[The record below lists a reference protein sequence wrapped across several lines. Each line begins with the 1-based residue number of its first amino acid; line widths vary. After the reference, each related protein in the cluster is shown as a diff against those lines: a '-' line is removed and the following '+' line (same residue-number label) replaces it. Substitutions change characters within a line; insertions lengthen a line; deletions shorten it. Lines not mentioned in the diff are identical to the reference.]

1 MSSNTPDVALTRR
14 GVFSQSWP
22 IMLAN
27 AAAPLVG
34 LVDTFVIGRY
44 TNTTALAGI
53 GLGSVIYGIAYWGF
67 GFLRMSTAGLA
78 AQSDGA
84 GDEGAVQAHLLR
96 AVPCGLLIGLLVFA
110 LQSILLT
117 GAFRVFSAAENI
129 ERAASVYI
137 HARVWGLPA
146 TLASIALMGWFV
158 GVGRSILALQM
169 QVVLN
174 LVNLVLSPLFVIHF
188 GWGLWG
194 VGIASAIA
202 DWIGLASG
210 LWLAASAIR
219 LRGGWKKGVLS
230 IRSLLNPTDL
240 RKLGITNGNIFIRTL
255 ALTLGFNF
263 FGNAAAMQGEV
274 FLAGNH
280 ILMQFITMVAL
291 VLDAFAHTAEAVAG
305 AAFGAK
311 NRDRFDKAVRL
322 TTEFSMVFAV
332 LLGALIYFGG
342 PFVIAW
348 LSNDPAV
355 INSAGTYL
363 PYCALAPI
371 VGFAAWQFDGIFIGT
386 TRTREM
392 RNAGIAAVIVYISAH
407 YLLEPRFA
415 GHGIWAAWLVYYSA
429 RALTLAL
436 YYPGI
441 RRELVG
447 SRSCGREA

>member
-1 MSSNTPDVALTRR
+1 RPLSSNTPDVALTRR

-27 AAAPLVG
+27 AAAPVVG

-53 GLGSVIYGIAYWGF
+53 GLGAVIYGVAYWGF

-96 AVPCGLLIGLLVFA
+96 AVPCGLLIGLIVFA
-110 LQSILLT
+110 LQSVLLA
-117 GAFRVFSAAENI
+117 GAFRVFTAAESIESAA
-129 ERAASVYI
+129 AVYI
-137 HARVWGLPA
+137 SARVWGLPA
-146 TLASIALMGWFV
+146 PLASIALMGWFV
-158 GVGRSILALQM
+158 GVGQSVLALRM

-174 LVNLVLSPLFVIHF
+174 LVNVVLSPLFVINL

-202 DWIGLASG
+202 DWFGLAAG
-210 LWLAASAIR
+210 LWLASSAIKA
-219 LRGGWKKGVLS
+219 RGGWRTDAISV
-230 IRSLLNPTDL
+230 RALLNRTDL
-240 RKLGITNGNIFIRTL
+240 QKLGITNGNIFVRTL
-255 ALTLGFNF
+255 ALTFGFNF
-263 FGNAAAMQGEV
+263 FGNAAATQGEV

-291 VLDAFAHTAEAVAG
+291 VLDAFAHTAEAVTG

-322 TTEFSMVFAV
+322 TTEFSALFAA
-332 LLGALIYFGG
+332 LLSGAIFCGG
-342 PFVIAW
+342 GYVISW
-348 LSNDPAV
+348 LSNDSAV
-355 INSAGTYL
+355 INSAQTYL
-363 PYCALAPI
+363 PYCALAPV

-392 RNAGIAAVIVYISAH
+392 RNAGIAAVLIYLSAH

-415 GHGIWAAWLVYYSA
+415 GHGIWSAWLIYYLA
-429 RALTLAL
+429 RALTLAVF
-436 YYPGI
+436 YPGI
-441 RRELVG
+441 RRELG
-447 SRSCGREA
+447 

>member
-1 MSSNTPDVALTRR
+1 
-14 GVFSQSWP
+14 
-22 IMLAN
+22 MLAN
-27 AAAPLVG
+27 AAAPVVG

-53 GLGSVIYGIAYWGF
+53 GLGAVIYGIAYWGF

-110 LQSILLT
+110 LQSVLLA
-117 GAFRVFSAAENI
+117 GAFRVFTAAENI
-129 ERAASVYI
+129 EDAAAVYI
-137 HARVWGLPA
+137 EARVWGLPA

-158 GVGRSILALQM
+158 GVGRSVLALRM

-174 LVNLVLSPLFVIHF
+174 LVNVILSPLFVVNF

-210 LWLAASAIR
+210 LWLAVSAIK
-219 LRGGWKKGVLS
+219 LRGGWKKGVIS
-230 IRSLLNPTDL
+230 VRSLLNLTDL

-255 ALTLGFNF
+255 ALTFGFNF

-291 VLDAFAHTAEAVAG
+291 VLDAFAHTAEAVTG

-311 NRDRFDKAVRL
+311 DRDRFDNAVRL
-322 TTEFSMVFAV
+322 TTEFSALFAT
-332 LLGALIYFGG
+332 LLSTLIFFGG
-342 PFVIAW
+342 PYLISW
-348 LSNDPAV
+348 LTNDPAV
-355 INSAGTYL
+355 IDSAGTYL

-371 VGFAAWQFDGIFIGT
+371 VGFAARQFDGIFIGT

-392 RNAGIAAVIVYISAH
+392 RNAGIAAVMIYISAH

-415 GHGIWAAWLVYYSA
+415 GHGIWTAWLIYYLA
-429 RALTLAL
+429 RALTLAV

-441 RRELVG
+441 RRGLVG
-447 SRSCGREA
+447 SRSREGEA